1 MPIESADDLASF
13 FDPEEFGEA
22 VTYSA
27 RGVAEALPIVAI
39 WVRPGGTA
47 PFGRGD
53 VALDK
58 HRFVIRAAEV
68 PQPSLGATITITRT
82 AEVLTVCEDPLA
94 TADGALWTVPA
105 ADA

>member
-1 MPIESADDLASF
+1 MPIESADDLAAF
-13 FDPEEFGEA
+13 FDPEEFGTA
-22 VTYSA
+22 VTYLP
-27 RGVAEALPIVAI
+27 RGADQAVPILAI
-39 WVRPGGTA
+39 WILPGGTA

-68 PQPSLGATITITRT
+68 AKPSLGATLTVTRT
-82 AEVLTVCEDPLA
+82 GEVLTVCEDPLA